1 MGNVNTIPVV
11 SQAKSLVQLATGDV
25 DGAAETQEKFIHEC
39 VGVSQVTSLVYLAAG
54 EAEKAGETQV
64 RCGKTLSNFADGV
77 PVVGHAKGAV
87 HHILGDHEGGNKA
100 LVAATR
106 TTGVMAGGAAGFLL
120 GGPAGAVAAGI
131 ATGGAL
137 DGAATL
143 GSSLREG
150 EYKPEGVFASVQGVI
165 ENPSGGAVFDTL
177 AIPVFDG
184 LAGYQGG
191 KIAGAFENA
200 AAAKAANAPVD
211 PQTAARAAEVRVYA
225 DRAMAI
231 AEEMRETPGVTTG
244 QLLKQYDVAMA
255 LDQKATLI
263 ENAGRPQAPVFD
275 PKATT
280 RPNVYPPGVQE
291 KESRRKKFRT
301 NIQEVYTTTSTSEAP
316 STSTSTAYPI
326 GETLEF
332 YQELHRVITSYKLF
346 DYAGAYDLG
355 IIESKVNAFLRG
367 KGVTVVQT
375 AKVFTKVMLNE
386 SETQNFKSE
395 QVVSVLYGKVT
406 AEKFE
411 KKNPLRGFQVL
422 LRHQSESMG
431 ALHILLS
438 HPQDMLDILPGLDIT
453 LFPPHIRQFLE
464 DDLRNLT
471 VGNKRRNLTEAQK
484 LAMVE
489 EAKQY
494 YLKNPAEKRKM
505 LANEL
510 LLVAYLRLHMN
521 PSNFSTHQFF
531 PISATRTQ
539 FRVLFNMPTTTSQT
553 RQLSI
558 CLSCDQ
564 GGTGKAIIYKSPGK
578 DGVDC
583 DCYEII
589 TSFLL

>member
-11 SQAKSLVQLATGDV
+11 SQAKSIVQLATGDV

-87 HHILGDHEGGNKA
+87 HHMLGDHEGGNKA

-106 TTGVMAGGAAGFLL
+106 TTGVMAGGAAGFLI
-120 GGPAGAVAAGI
+120 GGPVGAVAGGI
-131 ATGGAL
+131 ATGGVM

-143 GSSLREG
+143 GASMREG
-150 EYKPEGVFASVQGVI
+150 EYKPEGLFASVQEVI

-191 KIAGAFENA
+191 KIAGVMENA
-200 AAAKAANAPVD
+200 AAAKAANAPID
-211 PQTAARAAEVRVYA
+211 PQAAARAAEVRVYA

-255 LDQKATLI
+255 LDKKATLI
-263 ENAGRPQAPVFD
+263 ETAGRPRPPVFD
-275 PKATT
+275 PKAAT
-280 RPNVYPPGVQE
+280 RPNVYPPGVSE

-301 NIQEVYTTTSTSEAP
+301 NTQGTYTTTSTSEAP
-316 STSTSTAYPI
+316 STSTSSFPVGGTV
-326 GETLEF
+326 EF
-332 YQELHRVITSYKLF
+332 YQEFLRVITAFKLF
-346 DYAGAYDLG
+346 DYADTYDLRV
-355 IIESKVNAFLRG
+355 IESKVNAFLRG

-395 QVVSVLYGKVT
+395 QVVSVLYGKAT

-438 HPQDMLDILPGLDIT
+438 HPQDMLDILPGLDVS
-453 LFPPHIRQFLE
+453 LYPPEIRYFLE
-464 DDLRNLT
+464 DDLKKLT
-471 VGNKRRNLTEAQK
+471 RGIQRRKLTEAQK

-489 EAKQY
+489 EAKLY
-494 YLKNPAEKRKM
+494 YLKYPTQRRRM

-521 PSNFSTHQFF
+521 PSNFFTHQFF
-531 PISATRTQ
+531 PVSAIKQQ
-539 FRVLFNMPTTTSQT
+539 FRVLFNIPTTTSQT
-553 RQLSI
+553 GQLSI

-564 GGTGKAIIYKSPGK
+564 GGSGKAIIYKSPGK

-589 TSFLL
+589 TAFLL

>member
-106 TTGVMAGGAAGFLL
+106 TTGVMAGGAAGLL
-120 GGPAGAVAAGI
+120 VGGPVGAVAAGI

-150 EYKPEGVFASVQGVI
+150 EYKPEGVFASVQEVI

-191 KIAGAFENA
+191 KIAGVIENA
-200 AAAKAANAPVD
+200 AASKAANAPVD
-211 PQTAARAAEVRVYA
+211 PQAAARAAEVRVYA

-255 LDQKATLI
+255 SDKKATLI
-263 ENAGRPQAPVFD
+263 ENAGRPKAPVFD

-291 KESRRKKFRT
+291 EESRRKKFRT
-301 NIQEVYTTTSTSEAP
+301 NTQEVYTTTSTSEAP
-316 STSTSTAYPI
+316 STSTPSYPFE
-326 GETLEF
+326 GTLEF
-332 YQELHRVITSYKLF
+332 YQELQRVITSFKLF
-346 DYAGAYDLG
+346 DYANTYDLG
-355 IIESKVNAFLRG
+355 VIESKVNAFLRG

-395 QVVSVLYGKVT
+395 QVVSVLYGKAT

-438 HPQDMLDILPGLDIT
+438 HPQDMLDILPGLDIS

-471 VGNKRRNLTEAQK
+471 VGKQRRNLTEAQK

-489 EAKQY
+489 EAKQH
-494 YLKNPAEKRKM
+494 YLKNPSERRKM

-521 PSNFSTHQFF
+521 PSNFFTHQFF
-531 PISATRTQ
+531 PVSTTRAQ
-539 FRVLFNMPTTTSQT
+539 LRVLFNIPTTTSQT